1 MEQRRHCDSSIKTL
15 KGWSTSENKYFK
27 KRKGFII
34 PTLAHLANTQVGL
47 LQRCLNYLG
56 ASVILAM
63 HFTGFLSDWHM
74 QNQLFLSWEL
84 TLGTQPPCHEET
96 LGLCVCFHDWRRHK
110 QSWVLTGSSCMSE
123 APWMSG
129 SVWKKTGL
137 SMFLGQESICIGCLV
152 TKSCLTF
159 LQRRRL

>member
-1 MEQRRHCDSSIKTL
+1 MFLETALATQRLRLHLPVQGIWVQSLMGDLGILGASQSKKKKKGMEQRRHCGSSIKTL

-63 HFTGFLSDWHM
+63 HFTGFLSD
-74 QNQLFLSWEL
+74 
-84 TLGTQPPCHEET
+84 
-96 LGLCVCFHDWRRHK
+96 
-110 QSWVLTGSSCMSE
+110 
-123 APWMSG
+123 
-129 SVWKKTGL
+129 
-137 SMFLGQESICIGCLV
+137 
-152 TKSCLTF
+152 
-159 LQRRRL
+159 